1 MRALLLADVH
11 SNLDALDAV
20 IAHARDDGG
29 FDQAW
34 VAGDIVGYGAEPS
47 AVIARLREIGAQ
59 AVAGNHDLAAIGKM
73 GVDEFNPVAAD
84 AALWQSK
91 QLSDHESSWLA
102 ELPLT
107 SKFGAFTM
115 VHGSLREPEWEY
127 LLDEDAAR
135 GHFKLQETPYSLV
148 GHSHLQFIAE
158 ETAAGPVFRPQ
169 HAGSSRRL
177 GETRAI
183 VNPGSSGQ
191 PRDGDPRAG
200 YALYDDDA
208 ATVTWHRVEYDVKS
222 AQNKIREAGLD
233 TWLAERLGMGR

>member
-1 MRALLLADVH
+1 
-11 SNLDALDAV
+11 
-20 IAHARDDGG
+20 
-29 FDQAW
+29 
-34 VAGDIVGYGAEPS
+34 
-47 AVIARLREIGAQ
+47 
-59 AVAGNHDLAAIGKM
+59 M
-73 GVDEFNPVAAD
+73 GVEEFNPIAAE
-84 AALWQSK
+84 AALWQAK
-91 QLSDHESSWLA
+91 QLSDDEKAWLGA
-102 ELPLT
+102 LPMT
-107 SKFGAFTM
+107 MTRGAFTV

-135 GHFKLQETPYSLV
+135 GHLKLQETPYSMV
-148 GHSHLQFIAE
+148 GHSHLQFVAE

-208 ATVTWHRVEYDVKS
+208 STVTWHRVEYDVKS

-233 TWLAERLGMGR
+233 VWLAERLGMGR